1 LLTYFLLNN
10 KNRNSLLIDNLIR
23 LLNNKRGGEITLK
36 CPRCG
41 YEFEIEV
48 KNVSAER
55 NEGDFEKIVDTSTTL
70 PDYP

>member
-1 LLTYFLLNN
+1 V
-10 KNRNSLLIDNLIR
+10 K
-23 LLNNKRGGEITLK
+23 ITK

-48 KNVSAER
+48 KEIASER
-55 NEGDFEKIVDTSTTL
+55 EEKEFEKIVDTSTTL

>member
-1 LLTYFLLNN
+1 LLTYSLLNN
-10 KNRNSLLIDNLIR
+10 KTRNSLLIDNLIR
-23 LLNNKRGGEITLK
+23 LLNNKKGGEITLK

-48 KNVSAER
+48 KSASAER